1 LSFVVGLARMR
12 TFFPH
17 EIRRN
22 RVLALFVALC
32 FFVSCPASAFA
43 AQAADE
49 RPVSADTAGPPPAEL
64 PAEDDNPDSAAPQA
78 GGASRVKIFD
88 TVEFKRPL
96 SSLPGWLSV
105 LSRNKSNPVFAD
117 GRHFNKSV
125 TWEQFREQ
133 AEKFQGLDLL
143 RFVTKFWN
151 SWPYKEDIVNWGVED
166 YWEIPAEFLQRS
178 GDCEDYAIIKYFT
191 LKELGIPPE
200 DMRIVVVR
208 DTIRNLG
215 HAVLVVY
222 MQNDAYVLDNLSNV
236 VLSNTRFRH
245 YSPQYSVNEF
255 GRWAH
260 LKGRQA
266 K

>member
-1 LSFVVGLARMR
+1 V
-12 TFFPH
+12 H
-17 EIRRN
+17 
-22 RVLALFVALC
+22 
-32 FFVSCPASAFA
+32 A
-43 AQAADE
+43 AEKPGD
-49 RPVSADTAGPPPAEL
+49 RPVSADTVGPPPAEI
-64 PAEDDNPDSAAPQA
+64 PAEDESQEQNKADADK
-78 GGASRVKIFD
+78 GGAKTKIFD

-105 LSRNKSNPVFAD
+105 LNRNKESPIFVA
-117 GRHFNKSV
+117 GRAFNKGT
-125 TWEQFREQ
+125 TWEQFRDQ
-133 AEKFQGLDLL
+133 AKKFKDLDLL

-151 SWPYKEDIVNWGVED
+151 SWPYKEDIANWGVED
-166 YWEIPAEFLQRS
+166 YWEIPAEFLQKS

-215 HAVLVVY
+215 HAILVVY

-245 YSPQYSVNEF
+245 YSPQYSVNEY

-260 LKGRQA
+260 LKGRPA

>member
-1 LSFVVGLARMR
+1 LKHVGLARMSI
-12 TFFPH
+12 FFP
-17 EIRRN
+17 RSAGRD
-22 RVLALFVALC
+22 RALALSAVVCC
-32 FFVSCPASAFA
+32 FLVLFPMPAFPAS
-43 AQAADE
+43 AADE
-49 RPVSADTAGPPPAEL
+49 RPVSADTVGPPPAEM
-64 PAEDDNPDSAAPQA
+64 PAEDDKPDTVAPQA
-78 GGASRVKIFD
+78 AASQVKIFD

-96 SSLPGWLSV
+96 SSLPGWINV
-105 LSRNKSNPVFAD
+105 VSRNKCNSIFTD
-117 GRHFNKSV
+117 GRHFSKSV
-125 TWEQFREQ
+125 IWDQFREQ
-133 AEKFQGLDLL
+133 AKKLQGLELL

-151 SWPYKEDIVNWGVED
+151 SWPYKEDIVNWGTED

-236 VLSNTRFRH
+236 VLSHTRFRH
-245 YSPQYSVNEF
+245 YSPQYSVNET